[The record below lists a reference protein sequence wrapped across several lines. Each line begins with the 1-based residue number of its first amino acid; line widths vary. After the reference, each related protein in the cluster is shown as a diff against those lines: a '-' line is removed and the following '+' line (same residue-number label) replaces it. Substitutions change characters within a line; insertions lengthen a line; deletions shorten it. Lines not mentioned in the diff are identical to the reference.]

1 MRSHRVGVLNLKR
14 SVQRRGQIRPFTTE
28 FNVKTM
34 TGPTIDLTEDSD
46 ATASVDEDLE
56 KAIALSLQGTQES
69 TSPNSLGKKGMNAAK
84 AAMNG
89 NSILSSLGGDRK
101 QMEQERLARL
111 KRKRGES
118 VSPPALKRPEK
129 SFQTSSSS
137 APVEKSH
144 SVLGQAEPSLTTSV
158 NPSPPNSI
166 HPSTT
171 QPLSTSGP
179 QYPNGIV
186 KKTWGFGYPRQ
197 GNDIKIEEVLLPQQL
212 QAAVLSS
219 FQWDFDWL
227 LPKLQTTKTKFVLV
241 MQGKGWEK
249 ESRQKEFEGIPNVRL
264 CFPSMDGIVNC
275 MHSKLMLLFYEGW
288 MRIVVPTA
296 NLTSYDWGEMG
307 GFMENMVFLIDLPK
321 LQLGQNCEVVQEQ
334 ESASDIEDA
343 GRHENGG
350 HRQKQTA
357 FMQSLLQFVKAKGLP
372 NDVVKRLHEYDFART
387 SRFRFVHTIGG
398 IHEESNWKLTGHCGL
413 GRAVASLSLGTE
425 QALQISFV
433 TSSVGSLDG
442 EFMRSIY
449 LAAKGDDGLSEY
461 TLRTEN
467 PKQFP
472 IRISPGRLVKQET
485 GAEWREKFCFFFPS
499 DATVRASK
507 GWNDLKL
514 AAGCAGTICLDKK
527 WWTNSKFPKSN
538 MIDCVSVRDKMLMHN
553 KVRSGR
559 KD

>member
-1 MRSHRVGVLNLKR
+1 MAGAA
-14 SVQRRGQIRPFTTE
+14 
-28 FNVKTM
+28 
-34 TGPTIDLTEDSD
+34 IDLTGDSD
-46 ATASVDEDLE
+46 ATASASSVDQDLE
-56 KAIALSLQGTQES
+56 RAIALSLQGTQES
-69 TSPNSLGKKGMNAAK
+69 PSPKSPLKKGMEAAK
-84 AAMNG
+84 SATKG
-89 NSILSSLGGDRK
+89 NSILGFLGIDRK
-101 QMEQERLARL
+101 QMERDRLARL

-129 SFQTSSSS
+129 SLPPPSSR
-137 APVEKSH
+137 APIKNDTGVR
-144 SVLGQAEPSLTTSV
+144 GQAKPSLTTSAS
-158 NPSPPNSI
+158 PPPPNSI
-166 HPSTT
+166 HPCTT

-186 KKTWGFGYPRQ
+186 KKTWAFGYPRQ

-227 LPKLQTTKTKFVLV
+227 FPKLQTTKTKFVLV

-321 LQLGQNCEVVQEQ
+321 LKPGQNYEVAEEQ
-334 ESASDIEDA
+334 EESVSDIEDA
-343 GRHENGG
+343 TQHGNEGR
-350 HRQKQTA
+350 RQKQTA
-357 FMQSLLQFVKAKGLP
+357 FMQNLLQFVKAKGLP
-372 NDVVKRLHEYDFART
+372 DDVVKRLQEYDFART
-387 SRFRFVHTIGG
+387 SRLRFVHTIGG
-398 IHEESNWKLTGHCGL
+398 VHMEGNWKLTGHCGL

-461 TLRTEN
+461 TLRTEDRA
-467 PKQFP
+467 QFP
-472 IRISPGRLVKQET
+472 IRISPRRLVKLET
-485 GAEWREKFCFFFPS
+485 GAEWRENFRYFFPS
-499 DATVRASK
+499 DATIRASK
-507 GWNDLKL
+507 GWNDLEL
-514 AAGCAGTICLDKK
+514 AAGCAGTICFDKK
-527 WWTNSKFPKSN
+527 WWTNTKFPKN
-538 MIDCVSVRDKMLMHN
+538 NIVDCVSVRDKILMHN
-553 KVRSGR
+553 KVRA
-559 KD
+559 